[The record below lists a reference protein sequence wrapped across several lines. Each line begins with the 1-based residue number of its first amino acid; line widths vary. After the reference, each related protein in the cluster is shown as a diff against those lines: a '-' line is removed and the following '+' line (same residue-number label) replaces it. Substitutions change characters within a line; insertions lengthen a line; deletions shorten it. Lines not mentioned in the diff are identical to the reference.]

1 VLTGCGLQKIGAAV
15 NLGAFY
21 LAGIPVSVLLAFFF
35 RLNGMVYFFVVV
47 VAGDFVLT
55 SL

>member
-35 RLNGMVYFFVVV
+35 RLNGMVYF
-47 VAGDFVLT
+47 L
-55 SL
+55 SLLSLGTLF